1 MNQHIGYS
9 KYITPLNVLIDLILV
24 VFLAKKCFAN
34 FVSNEIYFY
43 VFLSATWI
51 AIALY
56 THFYSVYRFTNPVQ
70 ILSKIISQTTLF
82 FFTTSAYFSF
92 QKENI
97 FSFKAALIF
106 ISVLFVS
113 ILIIKYLF
121 FINIKRYRLLTKSNY
136 RNVVIVGITEESQ
149 ELKKIFETRADYGYR
164 FLGFFSNKQE
174 IQDKKGNLNDL
185 QGFIQNNNVHEI
197 YSSLKELSDE
207 EIKSLIYLSEDNKI
221 SLKFVP
227 DNKKVLSKKLRL
239 DYYGFFPVLTLQK
252 TPLHIPSVH
261 FLKRIFDIVFSL
273 IVIVFLL
280 SWLIPIMALLIKL
293 ESKGPVFFKQ
303 SRPGFDEQEFF
314 CFKFRSMKLNQTTE
328 QEASRNDPRVT
339 RIGKFIRKTS
349 IDELPQ
355 FFNVLFGDMS
365 IVGPRPH
372 LWTQNKVYG
381 KKIDRYMVRHY
392 VKPGITGLAQVKGYR
407 GEIETDKDM
416 INRINYDVYYI
427 ENWSFLLDVKIIFQ
441 TVINIFQGEEKAY

>member
-9 KYITPLNVLIDLILV
+9 KYIKPLNILIDIVLL
-24 VFLAKKCFAN
+24 VFLAKKLFSN
-34 FVSNEIYFY
+34 LVSYEVYFY
-43 VFLSATWI
+43 VYLSITWI
-51 AIALY
+51 IITLY
-56 THFYSVYRFTNPVQ
+56 THFYRVYRFTTPVQ
-70 ILSKIISQTTLF
+70 ILSKILSQIFIF
-82 FFTTSAYFSF
+82 FFTTSSYFSF
-92 QKENI
+92 STESI
-97 FSFKAALIF
+97 FSFKATFLYIG
-106 ISVLFVS
+106 ILFVS
-113 ILIIKYLF
+113 ILLIKYFF
-121 FINIKRYRLLTKSNY
+121 FISLKRYRLLTKSNF
-136 RNVVIVGITEESQ
+136 RNVIIIGITEESQ
-149 ELKKIFETRADYGYR
+149 ELRKVFETRADYGYR
-164 FLGFFSNKQE
+164 FLGFFSNKKE
-174 IQDKKGNLNDL
+174 NTEKKGTLNDL
-185 QGFIQNNNVHEI
+185 KIFVKNNNVHEI

-207 EIKSLIYLSEDNKI
+207 EIKNLIYFSEDNKI
-221 SLKFVP
+221 SLKFIP

-252 TPLHIPSVH
+252 TPLHEPTINL
-261 FLKRIFDIVFSL
+261 LKRLFDITFSL
-273 IVIVFLL
+273 IVIIFVL
-280 SWLIPIMALLIKL
+280 SWLIPIMALLIKID
-293 ESKGPVFFKQ
+293 SKGPVFFKQ
-303 SRPGFDEQEFF
+303 SRPGFDEKEFF
-314 CFKFRSMKLNQTTE
+314 CYKFRSMKLNQTTE

-339 RIGKFIRKTS
+339 KIGKFIRKTS

-427 ENWSFLLDVKIIFQ
+427 ENWSFLLDVKIIVQ
-441 TVINIFQGEEKAY
+441 TVVNIFKGEEKAY

>member
-1 MNQHIGYS
+1 MLKKNYS
-9 KYITPLNVLIDLILV
+9 NLIIPISFSIDISVLIVLSMIVLPTDYNIL
-24 VFLAKKCFAN
+24 
-34 FVSNEIYFY
+34 YFY
-43 VFLSATWI
+43 IFIILSWTVLSI
-51 AIALY
+51 NLSY
-56 THFYSVYRFTNPVQ
+56 YKVYRFIKPYS
-70 ILSKIISQTTLF
+70 ILTKNTKQFLYFLVLCYAFSGFYFNNVKSFRIANYILYAFCVILILDLVKYLLLKLYRRYFGGNYLSIILF
-82 FFTTSAYFSF
+82 G
-92 QKENI
+92 KGENI
-97 FSFKAALIF
+97 KKLYFLLKQNPEYGYNIFDYYEDIEGFKTEDEFSKLFENISKKDIKEVYISLEQTPKEF
-106 ISVLFVS
+106 I
-113 ILIIKYLF
+113 K
-121 FINIKRYRLLTKSNY
+121 KTKSLAE
-136 RNVVIVGITEESQ
+136 R
-149 ELKKIFETRADYGYR
+149 
-164 FLGFFSNKQE
+164 
-174 IQDKKGNLNDL
+174 
-185 QGFIQNNNVHEI
+185 
-197 YSSLKELSDE
+197 
-207 EIKSLIYLSEDNKI
+207 YLMD
-221 SLKFVP
+221 LKFVP
-227 DNKKVLSKKLRL
+227 ENKDLLSYDYKI
-239 DYYGFFPVLTLQK
+239 DYYTDIPVFNPQK
-252 TPLHIPSVH
+252 TFMQDPVSAG
-261 FLKRIFDIVFSL
+261 FKRFFDIAFSL
-273 IVIVFLL
+273 TVIVFLL

-328 QEASRNDPRVT
+328 KEASRNDPRVT

-355 FFNVLFGDMS
+355 FFNVLMGDMS

-407 GEIETDKDM
+407 GEIETDIDM